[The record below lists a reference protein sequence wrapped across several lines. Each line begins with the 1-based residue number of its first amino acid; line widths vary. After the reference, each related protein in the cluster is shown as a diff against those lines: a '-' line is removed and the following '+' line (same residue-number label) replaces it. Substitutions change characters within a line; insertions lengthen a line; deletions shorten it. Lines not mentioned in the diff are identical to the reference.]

1 VKNLSEIGRIF
12 YGIAIAVI
20 GFETIYN
27 KDFHPYILP
36 ANHSWIPG
44 LAVVAYVSGTLLIFA
59 GACIVLKKKTRP
71 ISLLLGGAF
80 LLIVCFYYIPYE
92 FIAATNYTRLG
103 EWENAEKELALA
115 GGAFVVTGAFPDKN
129 ETRTARV
136 LGKLTPFGIIFFSLM
151 MFGFGILHFVYAKQV
166 VDYVPSWVPDHLL
179 WIYLGGVGLVG
190 SGLGIIFNIKRGLAA
205 FLLGSM
211 IFIWFISLHIPRVI
225 ASSSA
230 DLEDEVMGACLALAY
245 SGIALVIAGPLR
257 QPAEAGVILSNKK
270 A

>member
-1 VKNLSEIGRIF
+1 MKNLSNIGRIF

-27 KDFHPYILP
+27 KDFHPYLLP
-36 ANHSWIPG
+36 ANHSWLPG
-44 LAVVAYVSGTLLIFA
+44 IVALAYVSGTLLIFA

-71 ISLLLGGAF
+71 ISLLLAGAF
-80 LLIVCFYYIPYE
+80 CLIVCFYYIPYE
-92 FIAATNYTRLG
+92 FIATTNYTSLG

-115 GGAFVVTGAFPDKN
+115 GGAFAVAGVFPDKN
-129 ETRTARV
+129 ETRIASFF
-136 LGKLTPFGIIFFSLM
+136 GKLTPFGIIFFSLM
-151 MFGFGILHFVYAKQV
+151 MIGFGILHFVYAKQAA
-166 VDYVPSWVPDHLL
+166 DYVPSWAPDHLL
-179 WIYLGGVGLVG
+179 WIDLGGVGLVG
-190 SGLGIIFNIKRGLAA
+190 SGLAIILNIKRGLAA

-245 SGIALVIAGPLR
+245 SGIAFVIAATAKTSR
-257 QPAEAGVILSNKK
+257 
-270 A
+270 